1 MGCTARGG
9 DSIQIKKRL
18 LAIAVVGAVLVISA
32 VMVASLK
39 GNDKPE
45 ITNNPPTDNEQ
56 PASTPQP
63 AVYYTD
69 SPDDYWTKEPHPQG
83 PQMKPA
89 DSSSDT
95 DEDDDDTDDGNG
107 NGNGNG
113 NGQSDADKKHG
124 LERAIEVHLRNME
137 KKDAKGGESS
147 SSHDGKGLENS
158 LAHLQDN
165 LEKHNSADDASSA
178 DANSHNT

>member
-9 DSIQIKKRL
+9 DSIHIKKRL

-45 ITNNPPTDNEQ
+45 ITTNPPTDNEQ

-69 SPDDYWTKEPHPQG
+69 SPDDYWTKKPHPQG
-83 PQMKPA
+83 PQMTMETGTATGTVTGMATASPMQTRSTG
-89 DSSSDT
+89 SS
-95 DEDDDDTDDGNG
+95 G
-107 NGNGNG
+107 
-113 NGQSDADKKHG
+113 
-124 LERAIEVHLRNME
+124 R
-137 KKDAKGGESS
+137 
-147 SSHDGKGLENS
+147 
-158 LAHLQDN
+158 
-165 LEKHNSADDASSA
+165 
-178 DANSHNT
+178 